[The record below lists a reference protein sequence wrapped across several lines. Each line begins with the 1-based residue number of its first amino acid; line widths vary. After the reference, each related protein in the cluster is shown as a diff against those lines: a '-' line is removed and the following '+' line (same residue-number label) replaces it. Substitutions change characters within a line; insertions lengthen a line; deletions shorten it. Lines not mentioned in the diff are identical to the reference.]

1 MYLLI
6 LFIFVALAI
15 AIYKFS
21 IRHIKSNKTDK
32 LSKNYSYFAT
42 YISLWALLPSF
53 IIFFIGSNFSNNLI
67 QRLYLEN
74 AFSNEKQI
82 IKEVSIKEVILI
94 ASEIQSTGVASVS
107 HSVKGV
113 KDSYLIEV
121 AHQYL
126 YYSNISLISF
136 VIFVVLTIVLTF
148 FFMIKKVNLANNFQK
163 SIEKFVK
170 NILLLFASVAV
181 LTTVGIVLS
190 LFFEAILFFKEISII
205 RFLFGT
211 LWSPENADFDPQNS
225 FGVIPL
231 LSGTFLIAF
240 ISVFIASVVG
250 VSSAIYMA
258 EYMSKR
264 FRKVIKPLIEILAGI
279 PSIVYGFFAA
289 LTFAPFLVS
298 TFKLFFDM
306 SISSESALNAGIVM
320 GVMIVPLISS
330 ISDDILNSIPN
341 SMREGAMGMGSMKN
355 EMIRKILLPAAMPG
369 IIGSILLGISRAV
382 GETMIVVMASSLA
395 ANLTLNP
402 IEPVTTITTQIVM
415 LVQGDQ
421 EFNSPKTLSA
431 FALGFILLILTLLL
445 NIIAIKIVNRYKR
458 KYQ

>member
-1 MYLLI
+1 MYLII
-6 LFIFVALAI
+6 LSIFVILAVL
-15 AIYKFS
+15 IYKFS
-21 IRHIKSNKTDK
+21 IRYIVSNNTDR
-32 LSKNYSYFAT
+32 LSKNYSYFAI
-42 YISLWALLPSF
+42 YMSLWALLPSF

-67 QRLYLEN
+67 QRLYLES
-74 AFSNEKQI
+74 AFSSEKQI
-82 IKEVSIKEVILI
+82 VKEVSIKEVLKI
-94 ASEIQSTGVASVS
+94 ADSIKSTGVATVDHSVS
-107 HSVKGV
+107 GMKE
-113 KDSYLIEV
+113 SYLIEV

-136 VIFVVLTIVLTF
+136 VIFIVIAIMLTF
-148 FFMIKKVNLANNFQK
+148 FFMLKRVNLSGNFQK
-163 SIEKFVK
+163 RIEKFVK

-181 LTTVGIVLS
+181 LTTIGIVLS
-190 LFFEAILFFKEISII
+190 LFFEAVLFFKEISII
-205 RFLFGT
+205 KFLFGT

-225 FGVIPL
+225 FGIIPL

-240 ISVFIASVVG
+240 ISVFIASIIG
-250 VSSAIYMA
+250 VSSAIYMS
-258 EYMSKR
+258 EYMSKKV
-264 FRKVIKPLIEILAGI
+264 RKIIKPLIEILAGI

-298 TFKLFFDM
+298 MFSLFFDM

-320 GVMIVPLISS
+320 GVMIIPLISS
-330 ISDDILNSIPN
+330 ISDDILNAIP
-341 SMREGAMGMGSMKN
+341 SAMREGAMGMGSMKN
-355 EMIRKILLPAAMPG
+355 EMIRKILIPAAMPG
-369 IIGSILLGISRAV
+369 IIGSILLGVSRAV

-395 ANLTLNP
+395 ANLTINP

-445 NIIAIKIVNRYKR
+445 NIIAIKIVDRYKR

>member
-1 MYLLI
+1 MYLLT
-6 LFIFVALAI
+6 LFVFVVLTVL
-15 AIYKFS
+15 IYRIS
-21 IRHIKSNKTDK
+21 IKYIKSNKTQK
-32 LSKNYSYFAT
+32 LSKNFSYFAV

-53 IIFFIGSNFSNNLI
+53 VIFFIGSNLSNNLI
-67 QRLYLEN
+67 QRVYLEN
-74 AFSNEKQI
+74 VFIAEKQI
-82 IKEVSIKEVILI
+82 IKEASIKEVL
-94 ASEIQSTGVASVS
+94 EISKEIRLNGVVTDN
-107 HSVKGV
+107 HSIIGIE
-113 KDSYLIEV
+113 DSYLLEV
-121 AHQYL
+121 AQQYL
-126 YYSNISLISF
+126 YYSNISIFSF
-136 VIFVVLTIVLTF
+136 LIFVVIAISLTF
-148 FFMIKKVNLANNFQK
+148 LFLIKKVNLANNFQK
-163 SIEKFVK
+163 KIEKFVK
-170 NILLLFASVAV
+170 NILFLFASVAV
-181 LTTVGIVLS
+181 LTTIGIVLS
-190 LFFEAILFFKEISII
+190 LFFEAILFFKEISVLK
-205 RFLFGT
+205 FLFGT

-225 FGVIPL
+225 FGIIPL
-231 LSGTFLIAF
+231 LSGTFLIAI
-240 ISVFIASVVG
+240 ISVFIASVIG
-250 VSSAIYMA
+250 VSSAIYMS

-264 FRKVIKPLIEILAGI
+264 FRKIIKPLIEILAGI

-298 TFKLFFDM
+298 TFKIFFDI

-320 GVMIVPLISS
+320 GVMIIPLISS
-330 ISDDILNSIPN
+330 ICDDILNSIPN

-369 IIGSILLGISRAV
+369 IIGSILLGVSRAV

-402 IEPVTTITTQIVM
+402 IESVTTITTQIVM

-431 FALGFILLILTLLL
+431 FALGLILLILTLLL